1 MTRILPHDHEH
12 RFATRSVHAGQIL
25 EPLAG
30 AVMTPIYQTSTYVQP
45 ALGQHKGYEYARTQN
60 PTREALERNV
70 AALEGATH
78 GFAFGS
84 GLAALDTILK
94 LLRRG
99 DHVVCGENV
108 YGGTHRLMER
118 IYGELGLSFTFVDMR
133 DVGNVAQ
140 ALTPATRLVY
150 CETPTNPMMHLVD
163 LAAVGDLTQA
173 RGLLYAVDNT
183 FATPFF
189 QRPLEFAADI
199 VLHSTTKYLNGHSDM
214 VGGLLVTS
222 RDDLAERIGFIQN
235 AAGGVPGPMDCWL
248 ALRGIKTLPLR
259 MRQHDVNGRRVAEWL
274 TRRRDVVKLYY
285 PGLPTHPQHELACRQ
300 MSGFGG
306 MISLD
311 LGDPGRA
318 RRFVEATRI
327 FALAESL
334 GGVESLIGHP
344 ASMTH
349 ASVPPAMRQG
359 MGLTDSLV
367 RLSCGVEDTEDLL
380 EDLDQAFA
388 ASAT

>member
-1 MTRILPHDHEH
+1 
-12 RFATRSVHAGQIL
+12 
-25 EPLAG
+25 
-30 AVMTPIYQTSTYVQP
+30 
-45 ALGQHKGYEYARTQN
+45 
-60 PTREALERNV
+60 
-70 AALEGATH
+70 
-78 GFAFGS
+78 
-84 GLAALDTILK
+84 
-94 LLRRG
+94 
-99 DHVVCGENV
+99 
-108 YGGTHRLMER
+108 
-118 IYGELGLSFTFVDMR
+118 
-133 DVGNVAQ
+133 
-140 ALTPATRLVY
+140 
-150 CETPTNPMMHLVD
+150 
-163 LAAVGDLTQA
+163 
-173 RGLLYAVDNT
+173 
-183 FATPFF
+183 
-189 QRPLEFAADI
+189 
-199 VLHSTTKYLNGHSDM
+199 
-214 VGGLLVTS
+214 
-222 RDDLAERIGFIQN
+222 
-235 AAGGVPGPMDCWL
+235 
-248 ALRGIKTLPLR
+248 
-259 MRQHDVNGRRVAEWL
+259 
-274 TRRRDVVKLYY
+274 VVKLYY

-388 ASAT
+388 ASAP